1 MSRRVPRP
9 ATPLPSMPPISTPC
23 SAAIFLT
30 SGEDFVRTRSSN
42 DLSLLYLSL
51 LAVGF
56 IMWVAYGLSI
66 GNWVVVATN
75 TASLTFMTVTI
86 VVALRYRRGSA
97 RRATAARLRPPTA
110 SLTRNRLMD
119 SMQLAEPSG
128 LP

>member
-1 MSRRVPRP
+1 MTTSDFLAVGATFAGLAMALSPVLQIRRM
-9 ATPLPSMPPISTPC
+9 L
-23 SAAIFLT
+23 
-30 SGEDFVRTRSSN
+30 RTRSSN

-51 LAVGF
+51 LDVGF

-97 RRATAARLRPPTA
+97 RRATAA
-110 SLTRNRLMD
+110 
-119 SMQLAEPSG
+119 LAAEADAKGPKADGTTLVDAQVSEARTG
-128 LP
+128 